1 MIRFR
6 TPIVLFAALL
16 LSNAILLY
24 SSWDALWLRW
34 PAAVALAFILPGWA
48 WLPYLNWFHT
58 SDRLE
63 RIVLVGSFSSLFSA
77 LALFITVL
85 LPGSFNELSVLITLN
100 AVILAGLLSQLILSY
115 PLKTQALP
123 PHLPTST
130 WAGSFR
136 PPPQF
141 FRLPGISKTSLI
153 LLAIFIIAACLR
165 LPRLSYAEFHED
177 ELENMRLIVA
187 AYRGEEYA
195 PFLDSKGPIHW
206 LLPAALWY
214 LNGWLTE
221 GVVRSPF
228 ALASLLLIPLIFSL
242 GRRMSGGRDSIG
254 LLAAGFVAVNGFF
267 VAYARFIENQ
277 SLIVLWGALAVW
289 LAYRYYTEDRYQFLL
304 WLAFTLAIGLIAH
317 PDVLLYLP
325 VFAFIIGFKLYHN
338 RSAWRSQWPWLL
350 GASLIFVGLSGLF
363 YVPYLTDP
371 DIGAVGQYFAEE
383 RIGQSLLYNR
393 VYNLFDQDKLY
404 STHYHAPLLVLFL
417 TWLLL
422 RLFGQW
428 GWRGWSLFGLLALA
442 IISTVAL
449 PHLWLVRGLTF
460 AFIPYALLT
469 LILLFL
475 PKTPLETKILFLWF
489 SAPLGALLFLAKD
502 AADHIQI
509 AYPAWALLAAF
520 GLANLW
526 HYLGHSTLFA
536 PISRTALRVAI
547 VATLALAGVL
557 ILIYQYLAFLAPVT
571 VYWQVKS
578 DSESNPT
585 SIYNRLYGSIPRPRK
600 IFSNPRLGGWKAVGY
615 LWETGQLS
623 GDFRSINES
632 FATPIW
638 YTFQTPR
645 SCYNDPQHYW
655 VQRDWQG
662 WPEEEADLAGQ
673 GYTLTRVVFVDQH
686 PKLHLYEKNA
696 PPGPPETLDLEA
708 YRHKFDL
715 LATPARF
722 ASEEDVT
729 RPASFNFGDKLLLRG
744 YDLPQ
749 AVRRN
754 QLLPVTVY
762 WEGLAPMEIRYRAF
776 VHLVDSQ
783 EVRWGQQ
790 DDDPACRLL
799 TTDIRPGQRA
809 SRQFRVPVDPAAPPG
824 EYKLILGV
832 YQPETMERLAIWDN
846 LASQSPGDYVVLGQ
860 VKIE

>member
-1 MIRFR
+1 MRRFR
-6 TPIVLFAALL
+6 TPIALLAALL
-16 LSNAILLY
+16 LGNAIVLY

-34 PAAVALAFILPGWA
+34 PAALALAFILPGWA
-48 WLPYLNWFHT
+48 WLPCLNWFHT
-58 SDRLE
+58 SNGVE
-63 RIVLVGSFSSLFSA
+63 RIILVGGFSSLFSA

-85 LPGSFNELSVLITLN
+85 LPGPFNEPAVLITLN
-100 AVILAGLLSQLILSY
+100 VVTLAGLLSQCTLIY
-115 PLKTQALP
+115 FRKTP
-123 PHLPTST
+123 K
-130 WAGSFR
+130 
-136 PPPQF
+136 PQTPKSPNF
-141 FRLPGISKTSLI
+141 NLHWLPGVSKIGLT
-153 LLAIFIIAACLR
+153 LLAIFIIAAFIR

-206 LLPAALWY
+206 LLPAAIWY

-221 GVVRSPF
+221 GVARSPF
-228 ALASLLLIPLIFSL
+228 ALTSLLLIPLIYSL

-277 SLIVLWGALAVW
+277 SLIVFWGALAVW
-289 LAYRYYTEDRYQFLL
+289 LAYRYYTEDRYQFLP
-304 WLAFTLAIGLIAH
+304 WLALSLAIGLIAH

-325 VFAFIIGFKLYHN
+325 VFAFIIGLKLYNN
-338 RSAWRSQWPWLL
+338 RSTWQLQWPWLL
-350 GASLIFVGLSGLF
+350 SAGLIFIGLTGLF
-363 YVPYLTDP
+363 YIPYLTDP

-393 VYNLFDQDKLY
+393 VHNLFDQDKLY
-404 STHYHAPLLVLFL
+404 STHYHAPLLVLLL
-417 TWLLL
+417 TWLLF

-428 GWRGWSLFGLLALA
+428 GWRGWSLFGLLVLA

-449 PHLWLVRGLTF
+449 PQLWLVGGLTF

-469 LILLFL
+469 LILLFQ
-475 PKTPLETKILFLWF
+475 PKTPVETKILFLWF
-489 SAPLGALLFLAKD
+489 SAPLGALLFLAQD
-502 AADHIQI
+502 AADHVQI

-520 GLANLW
+520 GLVDLW
-526 HYLGHSTLFA
+526 GYLNQASLLGPMVRVGLRFA
-536 PISRTALRVAI
+536 V
-547 VATLALAGVL
+547 VATLTLAAVL
-557 ILIYQYLAFLAPVT
+557 ILVYQYLAFLAPVT
-571 VYWQVKS
+571 VYWQAKI
-578 DSESNPT
+578 DSATNPA

-600 IFSNPRLGGWKAVGY
+600 IFSNPRLAGWKVAGY

-632 FATPIW
+632 FAVPIW

-645 SCYNDPQHYW
+645 SCYNDPQNYW

-662 WPEEEADLAGQ
+662 WPEEEAELAEQ
-673 GYTLTRVVFVDQH
+673 GYTLTRVVLVDQQ
-686 PKLHLYEKNA
+686 PKLHLYEKNGL
-696 PPGPPETLDLEA
+696 PGPPEILDLEA
-708 YRHKFDL
+708 YRYKFDL
-715 LATPARF
+715 LAIPARF
-722 ASEEDVT
+722 AREETVSQ
-729 RPASFNFGDKLLLRG
+729 PASFNFGDKLLLRG

-749 AVRRN
+749 AASRN

-762 WEGLAPMEIRYRAF
+762 WEGLAPMDIRYRAF

-809 SRQFRVPVDPAAPPG
+809 SRQFRVPIDPATPPG

-846 LASQSPGDYVVLGQ
+846 LASQSPGNYIILGQ